1 MARLR
6 LVNAKDEERR
16 RALAPILGAA
26 FGFPSADALV
36 WLSKAG
42 DDGVRALVDGEETV
56 GGLIVIP
63 MGQFFGGKSVPTAGV
78 AGVAV
83 PPAARGRGAA
93 TTMMALL
100 LRELRRGGTPLSTL
114 YPATV
119 SLYDRAGYG
128 IAGGLHRTEI
138 AARDITGGEM
148 LLTVREADTKDER
161 SIRSVYRAY
170 AHGRDGWLDRGP
182 YVWRRTRA
190 KHDGSLARGFVAE
203 RGGRV
208 EGYVFYHQERTTD
221 GEYHLQI
228 SDMAYAS
235 PQAARTLLAFLRQH
249 KTLADK
255 VRWACAPDDGML
267 SLLGDRRHRLD
278 LHFPWMLRIVDVAG
292 ALTAR
297 GYPRA
302 ASGRLT
308 FDIRDEV
315 VRANGGKY
323 ILDVEGGSGHAR
335 PGGRGA
341 LRMNVRALASLYSGH
356 HRASRLAEMGLL
368 EGSRRAV
375 DLADVVFSGS
385 APSLGDFF

>member
-6 LVNAKDEERR
+6 LVTPKDEERR

-26 FGFPSADALV
+26 FGFPSDDALV

-42 DDGVRALVDGEETV
+42 EDNIRALVDDGETI

-63 MGQFFGGKSVPTAGV
+63 MGQFFGGKSIPTTGV

-83 PPAARGRGAA
+83 PPAARGRGTA

-100 LRELRRGGTPLSTL
+100 LRELRRAGTPLSTL

-138 AARDITGGEM
+138 AARDITGGDT
-148 LLTVREADTKDER
+148 LLSMREADTKDER
-161 SIRSVYRAY
+161 AIRKVYTAY
-170 AHGRDGWLDRGP
+170 AAKRGGWLDRGP

-190 KHDGSLARGFVAE
+190 RHDGSLARGFVAE
-203 RGGRV
+203 RGGRI

-228 SDMAYAS
+228 TDMAYATPDS
-235 PQAARTLLAFLRQH
+235 ARTLLAFLRQH

-255 VRWACAPDDGML
+255 VRWACAPDDGLL
-267 SLLGDRRHRLD
+267 SFLGDRRHRLE
-278 LHFPWMLRIVDVAG
+278 LHFPWMLRIVDVAE
-292 ALTAR
+292 ALSAR
-297 GYPRA
+297 GYAPA
-302 ASGRLT
+302 VSGRLT
-308 FDIRDEV
+308 FDVRDDV
-315 VRANGGKY
+315 IRANRGRY
-323 ILDVEGGSGHAR
+323 VLDIEGGAGEAR

-341 LRMNVRALASLYSGH
+341 LRLGVRALASLYSGH
-356 HRASRLAEMGLL
+356 HRASRLAEMGMLD
-368 EGSRRAV
+368 GSRRAIE
-375 DLADVVFSGS
+375 LADVAFSGS